1 MKQLH
6 DAGILA
12 EDLAIPDD
20 LHDLEV
26 TYRGLCRLPHV
37 DTSRRRRIDILCV
50 PWVCRGSAR
59 LYYTVSY
66 FRPITS
72 PAVDNSVILPT

>member
-1 MKQLH
+1 MKKLH
-6 DAGILA
+6 DAGILS

-20 LHDLEV
+20 LYDLEA
-26 TYRGLCRLPHV
+26 TYRGLCRLP
-37 DTSRRRRIDILCV
+37 DIDGSRRRRIDILCV

-66 FRPITS
+66 FLDIN
-72 PAVDNSVILPT
+72 DDLCD